1 MQDSYIIEDFS
12 TFKSL
17 NFEEAYNSFKNY
29 KNWGLLEYAF
39 QTSLFPTKEE
49 KIKINPILPHVKNYQ
64 GELAFILFLIIKNK
78 DKINSFLEFEYKFQN
93 NLLLE
98 NYQECLNIIEKIEN
112 NICYSIWGIE
122 SKFNILQKLGG
133 VEENWKYNNKLC
145 KSIQNDF
152 IKLLINFYS
161 KKAEDEVS
169 VSNYFSELEL
179 LTRNLQKEEKEYIN
193 FILGNKTANYE
204 EFSYIINYHSN
215 SPIIDLY
222 YFLLSVINH
231 LSQSKENYRFL
242 NKVVNILNINIK
254 DERIKRIKEIN
265 SFSTDK
271 IQIDIDLNI
280 IILDEYSKGNY
291 SKALE
296 ITKKQLY
303 NRPDVFFLYEI
314 YVKCLLQLNLDF
326 IVPGINNTIDSIMQ
340 DLYTIFIK
348 SNNYHLSKDNLLKI
362 SLSNSK
368 VNFFAQV
375 YSFISGYTGLST
387 SPALYKEYFIY
398 CDAVNPQCIHLN
410 YNNNKKS
417 FKGDVKKNLSLYI
430 NSLIFNNNYRE
441 INNLDIPEKKREFY
455 IARIDF
461 SKNSYDENSEKLLE
475 KLYKSDY
482 DNYSK
487 EELLNYYI
495 GFLIKQN
502 NLSKIFDIVVDSYL
516 ENKFLIERFDLEI
529 VVNLL
534 INKNY
539 ILSFININLPIFFY
553 LGNVDSYY
561 QYVSLEMFLENESI
575 SKASQLIPDNYEKEK
590 LILILEKIA
599 SIDTL
604 NNFYLEFNN
613 EDEIIEERIK
623 ILNILKSISPNN
635 LNYDEEISLLKQ
647 KASLKKLLSNI
658 NNGRIYFNFLKTVEN
673 NKSNY
678 IVSFNRVQH
687 LVSYSKENDLDFL
700 DTNVL
705 FKTDTNTLVQKY
717 LSQLS
722 KDSSLINKAEY
733 ISFKTLYIEI
743 LENYLFSSEY
753 GLNGIL
759 STRFRH
765 GEIENKIRNIFS
777 SNNLIS
783 TKDANSHY
791 TEIPYWTVYEVLDTD
806 MKLPEV
812 QEKLKLFSE
821 KIDDLI
827 SHVVYKKVQINSN
840 RNFNNAEALFQ
851 FVNSENFIWILYK
864 DFENNE
870 FTFDEFIEYL
880 GSSIRLQTEQL
891 LKNTNI
897 FFNHD
902 LKHQFLEIINTF
914 QNDVNTTINTKD
926 ILFDFNQKINFIK
939 TSIEKE
945 LFEISKWFK
954 INNTIDS
961 TILDFKTI
969 IDLAMDS
976 FNLDINYQ
984 VYDYSQTFF
993 DGAYYY
999 LDILRILIDNAI
1011 KYSQLPHQ
1019 DLNIVFKIERQEVK
1033 YETSIEIIS
1042 RQNITI
1048 TIENNFSDRLN
1059 INNLKNCF
1067 DNIIS
1072 KWNNDLTNVDEEGG
1086 TGFKKIGKML
1096 KYDIKS
1102 ISSSLNFNI
1111 QNETISILLN
1121 YEI

>member
-1 MQDSYIIEDFS
+1 MQDSYIIGDLS

-39 QTSLFPTKEE
+39 HSSLFPTEEE
-49 KIKINPILPHVKNYQ
+49 KIKINPILPHVENCQ
-64 GELAFILFLIIKNK
+64 GELAFILFLVIKNK
-78 DKINSFLEFEYKFQN
+78 DKINSFLEFEYQFQN
-93 NLLLE
+93 NLLFE
-98 NYQECLNIIEKIEN
+98 NYQECLNIIDNIEN
-112 NICYSIWGIE
+112 NICYSMWGIE

-133 VEENWKYNNKLC
+133 VEENWKYNNNLC
-145 KSIQNDF
+145 KNIQNDF

-169 VSNYFSELEL
+169 VSSYFSELEL
-179 LTRNLQKEEKEYIN
+179 LTRNLQKEEREYVN
-193 FILGNKTANYE
+193 FILGNKAANYE
-204 EFSYIINYHSN
+204 EFSFMINYHSN
-215 SPIIDLY
+215 SSIIDLY
-222 YFLLSVINH
+222 YFLLSIINY
-231 LSQSKENYRFL
+231 LSHSKEHYKFL
-242 NKVVNILNINIK
+242 NKAVNILNNNIK
-254 DERIKRIKEIN
+254 DERVKRIKEIS

-271 IQIDIDLNI
+271 IQINIDLNI
-280 IILDEYSKGNY
+280 IILDEYSNGNY
-291 SKALE
+291 NKALE
-296 ITKKQLY
+296 ITKKQLTK
-303 NRPDVFFLYEI
+303 RPDIFFLYEI

-326 IVPGINNTIDSIMQ
+326 IAPEINNTIDSIMQ

-368 VNFFAQV
+368 VNFFVQA
-375 YSFISGYTGLST
+375 YSFISGYTSNST

-398 CDAVNPQCIHLN
+398 CDAANPQCIHLN
-410 YNNNKKS
+410 YYNSKKS

-430 NSLIFNNNYRE
+430 NSLIFNSNYRE
-441 INNLDIPEKKREFY
+441 INNLNIPAKKREFY

-461 SKNSYDENSEKLLE
+461 SKNNYNENSEKLLE

-487 EELLNYYI
+487 EEILNYYI
-495 GFLIKQN
+495 RFLIKQN

-516 ENKFLIERFDLEI
+516 ENNFLIERFDLEVI
-529 VVNLL
+529 IKLL
-534 INKNY
+534 INQNY
-539 ILSFININLPIFFY
+539 ILSYININLPIFFY

-561 QYVSLEMFLENESI
+561 QYVSLEMFLENENI
-575 SKASQLIPDNYEKEK
+575 SKASQLIPENYHKDK
-590 LILILEKIA
+590 LILILEKTA

-604 NNFYLEFNN
+604 NNFYLEFNS
-613 EDEIIEERIK
+613 EDEIIDERIK
-623 ILNILKSISPNN
+623 ILNILKSISHNN
-635 LNYDEEISLLKQ
+635 INYEEEISLLKQ

-658 NNGRIYFNFLKTVEN
+658 NNGRIYFNFPKTVEN

-687 LVSYSKENDLDFL
+687 LMSYSKENDLDFL
-700 DTNVL
+700 DTNML
-705 FKTDTNTLVQKY
+705 FKADTNTLFQKY

-722 KDSSLINKAEY
+722 NDSSLINKAEY

-743 LENYLFSSEY
+743 LENYLFSNEY

-783 TKDANSHY
+783 TKDANSNY
-791 TEIPYWTVYEVLDTD
+791 TEIPYWNIYEVIDTEI
-806 MKLPEV
+806 KLPEV

-827 SHVVYKKVQINSN
+827 SYVVYQKVQINSN
-840 RNFNNAEALFQ
+840 RNFNNSEALFQ
-851 FVNSENFIWILYK
+851 FVNNENFIWILYK

-870 FTFDEFIEYL
+870 FTFDEFIDYL

-891 LKNTNI
+891 LKNTI
-897 FFNHD
+897 LFFNHD
-902 LKHQFLEIINTF
+902 LKNRFLHIINTF
-914 QNDVNTTINTKD
+914 QNDVNNTINIKD
-926 ILFDFNQKINFIK
+926 ILFDFNQKVNFIK

-976 FNLDINYQ
+976 FNLDINYK
-984 VYDYSQTFF
+984 VNDYSQTFF

-1019 DLNIVFKIERQEVK
+1019 DLNIIFKIERQEIK
-1033 YETSIEIIS
+1033 YETNTETIT

-1048 TIENNFSDRLN
+1048 TIENNFSDKLD
-1059 INNLKNCF
+1059 IDKLQNCF
-1067 DNIIS
+1067 NNIIS

-1102 ISSSLNFNI
+1102 ISSSLKFNI
-1111 QNETISILLN
+1111 KNKTISILLN